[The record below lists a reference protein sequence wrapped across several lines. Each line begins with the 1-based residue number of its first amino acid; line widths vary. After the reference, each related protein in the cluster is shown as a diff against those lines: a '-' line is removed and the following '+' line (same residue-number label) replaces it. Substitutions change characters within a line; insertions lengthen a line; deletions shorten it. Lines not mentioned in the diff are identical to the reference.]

1 MEILS
6 VPRLVVFGC
15 SYPFIQDIGP
25 GLSLYTVGTQGKIG
39 PHSMILAGNKSAVTT
54 TIGWI
59 SYHDPVKLPLFLFQ
73 WLMEIIRERER
84 GNIVEIWL
92 DHENKEKAITENM
105 EILQNKVNNS
115 FSNRHLFSI
124 SHTLQKFTK
133 FCFQGLKSR
142 ENHNSQEENN
152 TKYHHIETIRENDF
166 LLRSIITRLIV
177 KNLVSDNILK
187 AIIKVRDLN
196 LLFARVYCLRIST
209 MSTLGCHLN
218 QHIELLDRHLWGE
231 VEQK

>member
-1 MEILS
+1 MDSHKCLTRAFTQECRCLFKFHTYLTRYDFS
-6 VPRLVVFGC
+6 WK
-15 SYPFIQDIGP
+15 QIGRDYYHLD
-25 GLSLYTVGTQGKIG
+25 GFLN
-39 PHSMILAGNKSAVTT
+39 MIL
-54 TIGWI
+54 W
-59 SYHDPVKLPLFLFQ
+59 SYLFFSFSDWWKLL
-73 WLMEIIRERER
+73 ERER

-115 FSNRHLFSI
+115 FSNRPLFSI

-166 LLRSIITRLIV
+166 LLRSIITGLIL

-196 LLFARVYCLRIST
+196 LLFSRVYCLRIST